1 MKHIKRAERTSKK
14 MRKISSEHL
23 KVIVLGSVSY
33 WWAGKRREK
42 KTEKRGWNVA
52 SLPYS
57 KSLCVRSPLK
67 SSLAFVFPS

>member
-1 MKHIKRAERTSKK
+1 MEYIKRAERASKK

-42 KTEKRGWNVA
+42 KTEKRKREGGT
-52 SLPYS
+52 LPACLIQRVS
-57 KSLCVRSPLK
+57 VLDHL
-67 SSLAFVFPS
+67 